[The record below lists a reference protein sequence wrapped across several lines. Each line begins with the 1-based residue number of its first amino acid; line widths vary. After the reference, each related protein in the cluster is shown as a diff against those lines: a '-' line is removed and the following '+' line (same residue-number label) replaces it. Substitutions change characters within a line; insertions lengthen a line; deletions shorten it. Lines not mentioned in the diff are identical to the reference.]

1 LKKIFKWRRS
11 SSPHE
16 QQGRA
21 SRRDEKKLPEI
32 SIRVNA
38 IDWSSSIEILDSYAV
53 DQSKIYITADGRYLV
68 EDPQLSPSDG
78 EKLKAAATK
87 IVYMLPA
94 MPSMEE
100 EEFLKLLEELGISDE
115 KLAYLLEREV
125 RGYGVLD
132 PIMKD
137 PHVEDIQVP
146 SPGVPAKVVHTDF
159 GVLVTN
165 IVFMEEEL
173 DNYVEKLVHKCGK
186 AVSLYNPFMSLR
198 LPEGH
203 RLTVTYRRE
212 VSCRGSSLTIRKFPE
227 KPWSITRLMLKGTI
241 SPSMAAWLMLLIEF
255 KKALLVVGG
264 VGTGKTSLIN
274 ALCNLIPERCT
285 IVTIED
291 TAELRLA
298 HSTWIPLVTREP
310 VTLDQRGEITMFKL
324 VKHAL
329 RMSPDYIVVG
339 EVRGEEGR
347 IWAQAMLTG
356 HGGITSFH
364 SESPRAAIERLT
376 ADPIKVDKGC
386 LTALHGL
393 VFMKKVQLGGSERKW
408 ARRALGIYDLEYN
421 PSLDKARFYKLFTY
435 NFEEDFQ
442 VPADVE
448 VFVKTP
454 SAQLIMEESGW
465 DEDRL
470 IKELSLREKFLK
482 RLKALSQREP
492 EYLEYQKV
500 AHAIW
505 QFYEKAPSLRIE
517 GKSFFETGEKI
528 SPLLAMP

>member
-1 LKKIFKWRRS
+1 MKKIFKWRRS

-212 VSCRGSSLTIRKFPE
+212 VSCREIGR
-227 KPWSITRLMLKGTI
+227 
-241 SPSMAAWLMLLIEF
+241 
-255 KKALLVVGG
+255 
-264 VGTGKTSLIN
+264 
-274 ALCNLIPERCT
+274 
-285 IVTIED
+285 
-291 TAELRLA
+291 A
-298 HSTWIPLVTREP
+298 HV
-310 VTLDQRGEITMFKL
+310 
-324 VKHAL
+324 
-329 RMSPDYIVVG
+329 
-339 EVRGEEGR
+339 
-347 IWAQAMLTG
+347 
-356 HGGITSFH
+356 
-364 SESPRAAIERLT
+364 
-376 ADPIKVDKGC
+376 
-386 LTALHGL
+386 
-393 VFMKKVQLGGSERKW
+393 
-408 ARRALGIYDLEYN
+408 
-421 PSLDKARFYKLFTY
+421 
-435 NFEEDFQ
+435 
-442 VPADVE
+442 
-448 VFVKTP
+448 
-454 SAQLIMEESGW
+454 
-465 DEDRL
+465 
-470 IKELSLREKFLK
+470 
-482 RLKALSQREP
+482 
-492 EYLEYQKV
+492 
-500 AHAIW
+500 
-505 QFYEKAPSLRIE
+505 
-517 GKSFFETGEKI
+517 
-528 SPLLAMP
+528 

>member
-1 LKKIFKWRRS
+1 MKKIFKWRKS
-11 SSPHE
+11 SSLHE
-16 QQGRA
+16 LCREEAPDKVKG
-21 SRRDEKKLPEI
+21 KLPEI
-32 SIRVNA
+32 NIRT
-38 IDWSSSIEILDSYAV
+38 SSIVWSRSLEILDSYTV
-53 DQSKIYITADGRYLV
+53 GQSKIYITVDGRYLV
-68 EDPQLSPSDG
+68 EDPQLSLSDR
-78 EKLKAAATK
+78 EKLREAATK

-94 MPSMEE
+94 MPSIEAE
-100 EEFLKLLEELGISDE
+100 GFLKILEELGIDDE

-137 PHVEDIQVP
+137 PHIEDVQVP
-146 SPGVPAKVVHTDF
+146 APGVPAKVVHTDF

-165 IVFMEEEL
+165 IVFTEEEL

-212 VSCRGSSLTIRKFPE
+212 VSYRGSSLTIRKFPE
-227 KPWSITRLMLKGTI
+227 KPWSITKLMLKGTVT
-241 SPSMAAWLMLLIEF
+241 PSMAAWLMLLIEF
-255 KKALLVVGG
+255 KKALLIVGG

-274 ALCNLIPERCT
+274 ALCNLIPERRT

-356 HGGITSFH
+356 HGGLTSFH

-376 ADPIKVDKGC
+376 ADPIRVDKGC
-386 LTALHGL
+386 LTALHGM
-393 VFMKKVQLGGSERKW
+393 VFMKRVQLRECDRKW
-408 ARRALGIYDLEYN
+408 ARRILGVYDLEYN

-435 NFEEDFQ
+435 NFEADFQ

-454 SAQLIMEESGW
+454 TAQLIMEESGW

-470 IKELSLREKFLK
+470 LGELSLREKFLNK
-482 RLKALSQREP
+482 LKALSQRDP
-492 EYLEYQKV
+492 EYQEYQRV
-500 AHAIW
+500 AHIVW
-505 QFYEKAPSLRIE
+505 QFYERTPSLKLE
-517 GKSFFETGEKI
+517 GKSFFEAGEEVV
-528 SPLLAMP
+528 PLAVP